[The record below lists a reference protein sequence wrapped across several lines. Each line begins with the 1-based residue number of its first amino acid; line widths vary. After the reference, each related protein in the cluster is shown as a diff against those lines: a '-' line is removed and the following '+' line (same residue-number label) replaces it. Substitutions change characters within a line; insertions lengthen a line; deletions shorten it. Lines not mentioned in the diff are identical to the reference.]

1 MSASDFAAP
10 ATEAELV
17 ALAEKLRER
26 NFEVVIVQDG
36 AEAKAEVLKR
46 IPEGAKVHAGKSRTL
61 EDAGLFKEFMENERY
76 DFVRRT
82 TMKMDQRTQR
92 DEMRKL
98 GAAPDVMV
106 NSAHAVTE
114 AGQIVFTSAS
124 GSQIGPI
131 ASGAGKLILVIGSQ
145 KIVPDLD
152 TAFRR
157 IEEHVFPYEDARL
170 REAMGVGTKITRT
183 LILERDFVPGR
194 TTILLVAP
202 RSASKHLL
210 GSFRGLPE
218 VRFAQTHRVP
228 VTSGPV

>member
-1 MSASDFAAP
+1 MAMGTVDFAAP
-10 ATEAELV
+10 ASEAELE
-17 ALAEKLRER
+17 ALAGRLRER
-26 NFEVVIVQDG
+26 NFEVVIVQNG
-36 AEAKAEVLKR
+36 EEAKAEVMKR
-46 IPEGAKVHAGKSRTL
+46 IPEGAKVHSGKSKTL

-114 AGQIVFTSAS
+114 AGQIVITSAS

-131 ASGAGKLILVIGSQ
+131 ASGAGKLILVIGAQ

-157 IEEHVFPYEDARL
+157 IEEYVFPYEDARL
-170 REAMGVGTKITRT
+170 REVLGVGTQITRT

-194 TTILLVAP
+194 TTIVLVRDP
-202 RSASKHLL
+202 I
-210 GSFRGLPE
+210 G
-218 VRFAQTHRVP
+218 V
-228 VTSGPV
+228 